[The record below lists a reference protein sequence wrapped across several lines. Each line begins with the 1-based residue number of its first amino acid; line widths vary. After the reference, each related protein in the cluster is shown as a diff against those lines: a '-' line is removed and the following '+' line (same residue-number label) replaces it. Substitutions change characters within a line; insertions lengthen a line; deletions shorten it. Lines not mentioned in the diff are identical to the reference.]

1 MNLENGPMTLTKP
14 DPSKMLARFLPT
26 IVEAVSLQVVDTKT
40 ANRAGE
46 LLKEIKGGERVLLEG
61 DQESGWEGFNE
72 PTDAAFKAHKFLTK
86 LRTMATDPYTQA
98 YQTLNGRLLVWESAQ
113 RQKAA
118 DEARAREEAARRE
131 AEELKIREAVHEE
144 EQGNKGLA
152 AEILAEPVVAP
163 TFIPEAA
170 PKIEG
175 RSVTV
180 QYSAVCTDILK
191 LAKYV
196 VEHPEDANLL
206 EPNMVAINQRAR
218 SQKKGFTLA
227 GCALQTKDIAR
238 TARG

>member
-26 IVEAVSLQVVDTKT
+26 ITEAISHQVVDMKT
-40 ANRAGE
+40 ATRAGE
-46 LLKEIKGGERVLLEG
+46 LLKAIRNGERVLLEG
-61 DQESGWEGFNE
+61 DINADWEGFDG
-72 PTDAAFKAHKFLTK
+72 PVDAANKAHKFLTK
-86 LRTMATDPYTQA
+86 LRTMATEPYTMA
-98 YQTLNGRLLVWESAQ
+98 YQTLNSRLLVWENAQ

-118 DEARAREEAARRE
+118 DEARAREEAARKE
-131 AEELKIREAVHEE
+131 AEELKIREALHEE
-144 EQGNKGLA
+144 EQGNKEVA
-152 AEILAEPVVAP
+152 NEILAEPVVAP

-180 QYSAVCTDILK
+180 QYSAVCTDIIE

-196 VEHPEDANLL
+196 VAHPEDANLL

-218 SQKKGFTLA
+218 SQKKGFKLA